1 MAEGFGRSGEASAP
15 TGTVNGSGADRQG
28 RRPGDH
34 GLSSRID
41 ALVTLDVVYEGV
53 RLGLHR
59 ALVRLLVPP
68 ADVTLLL
75 AVPPATAVARK
86 PADMFVES
94 VLARQAA
101 RYTALKSEAPSVREL
116 DGTRPIDELA
126 AEAFRLVAGIG
137 RR

>member
-1 MAEGFGRSGEASAP
+1 LVTLSFVRQVRREHRRGRG
-15 TGTVNGSGADRQG
+15 VLLYDR
-28 RRPGDH
+28 H
-34 GLSSRID
+34 LLD

-116 DGTRPIDELA
+116 DGTRPLDELA